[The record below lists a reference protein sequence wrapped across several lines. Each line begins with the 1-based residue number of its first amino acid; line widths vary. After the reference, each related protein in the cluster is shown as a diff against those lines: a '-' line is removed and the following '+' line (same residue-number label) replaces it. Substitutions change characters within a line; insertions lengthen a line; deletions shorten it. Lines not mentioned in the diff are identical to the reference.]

1 MKGRFNFSELY
12 RTLIFMAW
20 RFNFMKQYF
29 NVEKTQKYRGK
40 IFRTRHF
47 SKEGGTPYGKIEKI
61 G

>member
-1 MKGRFNFSELY
+1 MKGKFNFSELY

-20 RFNFMKQYF
+20 RFNFMKQNF

-47 SKEGGTPYGKIEKI
+47 SKEGVPPMEKSKK
-61 G
+61 